1 MMLKCSV
8 VHYLRNFPWCYY
20 LAGGLLRSEEPVVSL
35 FLSPDVSA
43 ALISRR
49 RQHVGFEMEIASLPD
64 APPLLGP
71 GTPRG
76 TANRSFSTK
85 LLSRYRANGAP
96 QFWFLPDLG
105 LNDLYCNMHSTAK
118 LRETDVESLLESLHE
133 EPRQVI
139 GAWEDSRSFRWCAL
153 SPELKLP
160 AGKLKGK
167 IPQIMILGVPGEYCE
182 QIEDWVEA
190 QQGTLLGIV
199 PVQVA
204 FLRWCIQ
211 MIPVG
216 RRTIFVMMLLAH
228 SVVLAVIQNQEILLL
243 RQYDE
248 EASLVCREILPLAE
262 ELKVTDPEVYVW
274 SPKSVPEDLASRLR
288 GTELAGDALRQI
300 SGSPVTYRK
309 GDGSTAETD
318 AQVPHLLN
326 WMSHEFV

>member
-1 MMLKCSV
+1 
-8 VHYLRNFPWCYY
+8 
-20 LAGGLLRSEEPVVSL
+20 
-35 FLSPDVSA
+35 
-43 ALISRR
+43 
-49 RQHVGFEMEIASLPD
+49 
-64 APPLLGP
+64 
-71 GTPRG
+71 
-76 TANRSFSTK
+76 
-85 LLSRYRANGAP
+85 
-96 QFWFLPDLG
+96 
-105 LNDLYCNMHSTAK
+105 
-118 LRETDVESLLESLHE
+118 
-133 EPRQVI
+133 
-139 GAWEDSRSFRWCAL
+139 
-153 SPELKLP
+153 
-160 AGKLKGK
+160 
-167 IPQIMILGVPGEYCE
+167 MILGVPGEYCE